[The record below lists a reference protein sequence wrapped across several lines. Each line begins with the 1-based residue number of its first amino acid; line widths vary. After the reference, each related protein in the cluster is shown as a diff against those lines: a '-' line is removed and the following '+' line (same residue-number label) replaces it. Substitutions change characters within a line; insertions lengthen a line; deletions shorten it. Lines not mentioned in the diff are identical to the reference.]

1 MPYIKKITLLL
12 VSVVAITIYTASDFS
27 STSQASPSPKPYT
40 IMIYMNG
47 SDLESDFGAAT
58 TDLVEILESGL
69 DSRHANVVI
78 LTGGTNR
85 WQNTVIPA
93 SECII
98 WEMSDGWLYEVASMG
113 MVNMGAP
120 STLRDFI
127 RYGKDHFPAE
137 KYGLI
142 MWDHGGGSIA
152 GFGHDE
158 KFNDDALTL
167 RDMKLAFEEAGLR
180 DNKLE
185 FLGFDACLMATI
197 EMAVLAADYA
207 HVLIASEDLE
217 PGDGWDYVFLSA
229 LNKNPNMS
237 GIDLGKYI
245 VDTFIDFYG
254 PDSDELLSLS
264 VVDLARVQPVMD
276 TMGQLMFMA
285 SKGIMSQTDISF
297 YQLAQKRGV
306 TKTFGEGSP
315 RDNYSDMVDIG
326 DMAKL
331 LGEFFPEEA
340 AAVMRALEGCVMYN
354 RHNSDIDL
362 YGLSAFYI
370 YGGKSEGVHSL
381 RTYSDLEM
389 DGAYTEYLHHFFNGL
404 VNRLQRQDTA
414 PPVQSELVLWQ
425 PLSQNRYR
433 MAGLLQTHAPA
444 NDLLWPSINGKPVS
458 MYPAATTARSRL
470 YAVPAQV
477 NGREA
482 DIMISFSPRHPQ
494 GHVRGIRY
502 FDGHVIQKGYDP
514 IEPGDKIAIYALEWD
529 FDRDEIEINWHKGE
543 VFTATGNLQLTW
555 GQAPHGYR
563 LGYRHTDAW
572 RDVKYTTPF

>member
-1 MPYIKKITLLL
+1 MQCIRRFALIFALLL
-12 VSVVAITIYTASDFS
+12 IIVFVAA
-27 STSQASPSPKPYT
+27 AAPSPAPKPYT

-58 TDLVEILESGL
+58 DDLVEMLDSGL
-69 DSRHANVVI
+69 DSNNANVVI

-85 WQNTVIPA
+85 WQNAVIPA
-93 SECII
+93 SECVI
-98 WEMSDGWLYEVASMG
+98 WELVDGWLYEVTSIG
-113 MVNMGAP
+113 LVNMGDPA
-120 STLRDFI
+120 TLRDFI
-127 RYGKDHFPAE
+127 RYGMEHYPAE
-137 KYGLI
+137 KFGLI

-167 RDMKLAFEEAGLR
+167 HDMKLAFEEAGLR
-180 DNKLE
+180 ENKLE
-185 FLGFDACLMATI
+185 FLGFDACLMATV

-207 HVLIASEDLE
+207 QVLIASEDLE

-229 LNKNPNMS
+229 LNINPRMS
-237 GIDLGKYI
+237 GLNLGQVI
-245 VDTFIDFYG
+245 VDTFMDFYG
-254 PDSDELLSLS
+254 PNSDELLSLS
-264 VVDLARVQPVMD
+264 VIDLAHVQPVMD
-276 TMGQLMFMA
+276 TMGRLMALA
-285 SKGIMSQTDISF
+285 SGSIKAPEGPSF
-297 YQLAQKRGV
+297 HQLAQKRGI

-331 LGEFFPEEA
+331 LSEFFPQEA
-340 AAVMRALEGCVMYN
+340 EAVLQALNRCVVYN

-362 YGLSAFYI
+362 YGLSTFYI

-381 RTYSDLEM
+381 RVYSDLEM

-404 VNRLQRQDTA
+404 VNQRGRREA
-414 PPVQSELVLWQ
+414 PPVRSELVLWQ
-425 PLSQNRYR
+425 PISQNRYR
-433 MAGLLQTHAPA
+433 MAGLLQTQSPA
-444 NDLLWPSINGKPVS
+444 KDLLWPRLNGNLIS
-458 MYPAATTARSRL
+458 MYPAATTARMRL

-477 NGREA
+477 NGREG

-494 GHVRGIRY
+494 GHVRGVRY

-529 FDRDEIEINWHKGE
+529 FDRDTMEINWHKGD
-543 VFTATGNLQLTW
+543 VFTVTDGLRLTW
-555 GQAPHGYR
+555 AIPPAGFR
-563 LGYRHTDAW
+563 LGYRHTD
-572 RDVKYTTPF
+572 VCHNVEYTTPF